1 MSLIKSI
8 GRVAQK
14 QISKG
19 RPATKAMGNVVTE
32 SYGKPS
38 SLQRRAQNGFASYLS
53 KRQRSGYDPFRQ
65 GVIEALSCDLAGQD
79 RANMV
84 IKTVSAKGIKA
95 MAQSFQQTRGRV
107 NEIFNRTMRPTA
119 ESQMDDIESEFE

>member
-1 MSLIKSI
+1 MSFIKSI

-14 QISKG
+14 YG
-19 RPATKAMGNVVTE
+19 RPAAKVMGNAVAE
-32 SYGKPS
+32 SYGKSS
-38 SLQRRAQNGFASYLS
+38 SLQRRAQNGFADYLS
-53 KRQRSGYDPFRQ
+53 KRQRSSYDPFRQ

-84 IKTVSAKGIKA
+84 IKTVSTKGIKA

-107 NEIFNRTMRPTA
+107 NEIFNRTMRA
-119 ESQMDDIESEFE
+119 SVESQMDDIESGFE